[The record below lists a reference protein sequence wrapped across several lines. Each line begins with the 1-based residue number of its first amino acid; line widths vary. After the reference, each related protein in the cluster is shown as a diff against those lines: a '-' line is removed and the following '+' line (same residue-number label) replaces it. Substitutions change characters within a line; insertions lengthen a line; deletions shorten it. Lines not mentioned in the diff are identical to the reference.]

1 MCRDRPYFPIA
12 PRYHL
17 SVCSIT
23 KVASTINTAIFCYIN
38 NRTAFLAGNRR
49 ISKESYHTRFC
60 GDSNHYRNL
69 TTVQHLLGDKRIEYV
84 AIRNPI
90 SRFLSGYTHICINVG
105 RVEKDICFGCQQNM
119 GCFLESLYSL
129 MVTVQLSID
138 RGHDMVLTHFAPQT
152 WYCNFK
158 ENLSNYNIIRYEEG
172 ENRTKKYS
180 DDVDVIFQKAGVPEY
195 IREEIQKEIR
205 DERTVH
211 VTADSEDR
219 IKAEQTLLSN
229 RTLLTILTQ
238 IYYYDFI
245 VFDFKLPVIL

>member
-1 MCRDRPYFPIA
+1 MQHNEGCEYNQHCHILLYQQQNCVFGGQPKDQQRILSHKNKKSNMWSKV
-12 PRYHL
+12 RYL
-17 SVCSIT
+17 LEWRRRLDVDGCS
-23 KVASTINTAIFCYIN
+23 
-38 NRTAFLAGNRR
+38 
-49 ISKESYHTRFC
+49 
-60 GDSNHYRNL
+60 
-69 TTVQHLLGDKRIEYV
+69 
-84 AIRNPI
+84 
-90 SRFLSGYTHICINVG
+90 G

-158 ENLSNYNIIRYEEG
+158 ENLSNYNIIRYEE
-172 ENRTKKYS
+172 
-180 DDVDVIFQKAGVPEY
+180 
-195 IREEIQKEIR
+195 